1 VAEAPTDDQVQELI
15 LLAYLTGISFPSA
28 AYAVIPDFD
37 QYDLNASIELSVR
50 VGKAIMQMKLDSTSK
65 DIHSSHI
72 QQPEYVNA
80 EKG

>member
-72 QQPEYVNA
+72 VKPETA
-80 EKG
+80 DA